1 MKLLRRNTE
10 NKPQLTP
17 EEKLTEAKKGIGVGS
32 SLMTLGASGLLLGK
46 IGDAINNAPI
56 DPKIA
61 EEHINKKTQKAIKK
75 MVKKGVV
82 NERFKARVREE
93 VLNKLNKQGVNP
105 EVIKRSKTAGKY
117 LMLAGV
123 PLTAYSLYKKSKAKK
138 EIAANETTKKN

>member
-17 EEKLTEAKKGIGVGS
+17 EEKLTEAKKGVGVGS
-32 SLMTLGASGLLLGK
+32 SLMTLGAGGLLLGK
-46 IGDAINNAPI
+46 IGNTINNAPI

-61 EEHINKKTQKAIKK
+61 EEHINKKAQKAIKK
-75 MVKKGVV
+75 LVKKGVSEI
-82 NERFKARVREE
+82 NEAKVREE

-117 LMLAGV
+117 LLLAGV

-138 EIAANETTKKN
+138 EIAANENTKKN